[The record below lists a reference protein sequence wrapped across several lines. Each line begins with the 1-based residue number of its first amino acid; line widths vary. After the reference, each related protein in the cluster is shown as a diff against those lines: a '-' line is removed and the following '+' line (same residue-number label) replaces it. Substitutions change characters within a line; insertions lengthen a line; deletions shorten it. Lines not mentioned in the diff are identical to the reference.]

1 MSRLTRDGTA
11 EPVSRDQILRHVRG
25 QGNIIFPCSADHE
38 QDWQPYPVD
47 PYSAICDDH
56 TYISIRCVFAFQ
68 WRKVPCVVRQVSFT
82 LLIWNWII
90 GTGWNWNSGN
100 NRVRCSPDWSVYRC
114 IERYCMTPRQRD
126 DDNNLSVGNRNHLK
140 LGIEPESWLQSHE
153 LGF

>member
-1 MSRLTRDGTA
+1 MA
-11 EPVSRDQILRHVRG
+11 INVSVQYNGGLLPDIILWNLSH
-25 QGNIIFPCSADHE
+25 
-38 QDWQPYPVD
+38 
-47 PYSAICDDH
+47 
-56 TYISIRCVFAFQ
+56 
-68 WRKVPCVVRQVSFT
+68 RKGS
-82 LLIWNWII
+82 LLLGSPTEHYLYVIHWNWNSNWII

>member
-1 MSRLTRDGTA
+1 MQDGNVLPSFSFISLIAEPSCLLTLSIFLSLLGSRLTIFL
-11 EPVSRDQILRHVRG
+11 SRCKFGSYNLST
-25 QGNIIFPCSADHE
+25 NTS
-38 QDWQPYPVD
+38 
-47 PYSAICDDH
+47 
-56 TYISIRCVFAFQ
+56 CV
-68 WRKVPCVVRQVSFT
+68 CVCVY
-82 LLIWNWII
+82 LLNWII